1 MDIGPKSDLI
11 FEYLKLWKVEHF
23 DNLKTKHFLLRLVE
37 SIESNMVQKLESGH
51 AASQLFHAAQYRSK
65 KKKKLLYSIFL

>member
-1 MDIGPKSDLI
+1 MKPMDIGPKSDLI

-37 SIESNMVQKLESGH
+37 SIETFEFSLIKSDIFFLWKLRIH
-51 AASQLFHAAQYRSK
+51 LK
-65 KKKKLLYSIFL
+65 

>member
-37 SIESNMVQKLESGH
+37 SIETLEFSLIK
-51 AASQLFHAAQYRSK
+51 SD
-65 KKKKLLYSIFL
+65 IFLFFPLEA